1 MLHLVETCVSSCLI
15 GAPPGNSSP
24 HINYMVIRVEGV
36 VFACPEKL
44 LRRIV
49 HAIRAAVERLFRSK
63 LEGEGAYEFAPFQY
77 PAFKV

>member
-1 MLHLVETCVSSCLI
+1 MI
-15 GAPPGNSSP
+15 
-24 HINYMVIRVEGV
+24 IRVEGV

-63 LEGEGAYEFAPFQY
+63 LEGEGEYEFAPFQY